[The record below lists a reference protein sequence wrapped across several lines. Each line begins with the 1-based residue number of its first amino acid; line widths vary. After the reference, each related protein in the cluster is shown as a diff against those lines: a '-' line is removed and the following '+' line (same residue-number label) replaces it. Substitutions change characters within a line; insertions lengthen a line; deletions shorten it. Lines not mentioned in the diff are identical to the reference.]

1 MGTSLPVKDGTR
13 KGTRRDRQSTDNKSI
28 FYGTWRIFE
37 AQDGLKWNSIF
48 AFVAM
53 GDYLR
58 KGR

>member
-1 MGTSLPVKDGTR
+1 MGTSLHVKDGTR
-13 KGTRRDRQSTDNKSI
+13 TDRRSTGNKSI

-37 AQDGLKWNSIF
+37 AQDGLKWNSIC

>member
-13 KGTRRDRQSTDNKSI
+13 TDRQSTVNKST
-28 FYGTWRIFE
+28 FYSTWRIFE